1 LDIKNQRGDGSLRFL
16 EGVNAYKMDLQDEYN
31 VSDIFKVFFFYLFL
45 FDVGDDSRSNSFEER
60 RHNAIMATTS
70 KDLLGV
76 FIGSILR
83 P

>member
-1 LDIKNQRGDGSLRFL
+1 MPTKWIH
-16 EGVNAYKMDLQDEYN
+16 KMSIMLVIY
-31 VSDIFKVFFFYLFL
+31 SKLFFYLFL

-76 FIGSILR
+76 FIRSILR

>member
-1 LDIKNQRGDGSLRFL
+1 MSIMLVIYSKL
-16 EGVNAYKMDLQDEYN
+16 
-31 VSDIFKVFFFYLFL
+31 FFYLFL
-45 FDVGDDSRSNSFEER
+45 FDAGDDSRSNSFEER